1 MWSGLIISASS
12 GTPGGNMANERK
24 VNAPGAPAQSGG
36 LRSYTPTQLF
46 FLTRLSWLVRQ
57 RREVINTLDAGD
69 WHRKLLDKGP
79 YSTVLDCV
87 GGGAGGEGKG
97 LLAQQAENAD

>member
-1 MWSGLIISASS
+1 
-12 GTPGGNMANERK
+12 MANERK

-57 RREVINTLDAGD
+57 RRELINTLDSGD
-69 WHRKLLDKGP
+69 WHRKLLDKAL
-79 YSTVLDCV
+79 YSTFLDCMEEGV
-87 GGGAGGEGKG
+87 GDEAKG
-97 LLAQQAENAD
+97 LLAQQAENAN